1 TWLDDL
7 HPVLDDGHPLTGPIA
22 VRGARAGG
30 TLEVRIDVVRP
41 RDWGITFG
49 GKGALEWQLNGSTG
63 VTADGAQ
70 SVALAPFLGVIGMP
84 PPEPGVHSTIHPPPT
99 AGASDIAH

>member
-1 TWLDDL
+1 MPATHVIPLRRETLHGHFSTDLTPVLTVDPGDSVTFQALAAFWHWDAGGATWLDDL

-49 GKGALEWQLNGSTG
+49 GKSALEW
-63 VTADGAQ
+63 
-70 SVALAPFLGVIGMP
+70 
-84 PPEPGVHSTIHPPPT
+84 
-99 AGASDIAH
+99 